1 MSAPFG
7 WISGHGVLMMI
18 AQLEVDRKHG
28 MRERAFPTI
37 DPSGLATGVMPK
49 LGQE

>member
-7 WISGHGVLMMI
+7 WISGHGILMMI
-18 AQLEVDRKHG
+18 AQLEVDRKPA

-37 DPSGLATGVMPK
+37 DPLGLATGVMPK
-49 LGQE
+49 LDQE